1 MTVTSILVICTG
13 NAARSVMAGAALI
26 DRLPHLSVA
35 TAGTFS
41 VDGQP
46 ISWRTREALKRVGLE
61 ARNHRSKQIMAEH
74 VDAADLILA
83 MAPEHVHWI
92 RREFPRAA
100 SRTATLK
107 RLVRDLAPHGPLPER
122 LAALDLGGAS
132 IEPWE
137 EIVDPGG
144 GEVDDFVNCAIEVV
158 ALVDEFVPRLSRP
171 R

>member
-1 MTVTSILVICTG
+1 MSSILVICTG
-13 NAARSVMAGAALI
+13 NAARSVMAGAALV
-26 DRLPHLSVA
+26 DRLPHLSVT

-61 ARNHRSKQIMAEH
+61 ARTHRSKQIVAEH
-74 VDAADLILA
+74 VDAAELILA

-92 RREFPRAA
+92 RREFPHAA

-107 RLVRDLAPHGPLPER
+107 RLVRDLGTEGTLTER
-122 LAALDLGGAS
+122 LDRLDLAGVA
-132 IEPWE
+132 IDPWE